1 MLAVLLARS
10 YCTWG
15 QESEERRLQG
25 TRYFGLCERHVELTA
40 AGVESEQRISVDGCE
55 EHEADIAHVESEY
68 FAAVEGRG
76 LRLVQRRRL
85 KMVLI
90 DQHTDLLRSKVG
102 GYSVKVNQ
110 SEVILTT

>member
-40 AGVESEQRISVDGCE
+40 AGVEGEERISVDGGE
-55 EHEADIAHVESEY
+55 EHETGVAHFEPEYLAPVE
-68 FAAVEGRG
+68 RCW
-76 LRLVQRRRL
+76 LRLVQ
-85 KMVLI
+85 
-90 DQHTDLLRSKVG
+90 
-102 GYSVKVNQ
+102 
-110 SEVILTT
+110 